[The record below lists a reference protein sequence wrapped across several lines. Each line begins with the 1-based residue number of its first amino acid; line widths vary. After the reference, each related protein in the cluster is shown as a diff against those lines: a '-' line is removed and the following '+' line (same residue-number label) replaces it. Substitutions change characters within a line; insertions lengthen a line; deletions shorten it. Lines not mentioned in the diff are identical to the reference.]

1 MYAPFRQRTT
11 GTTGARDRPASGG
24 RRHEVVGFPTR
35 SGTTASVVKVSP
47 VAGVSSAPPIV
58 VFSSS
63 RARAMASAELAPL
76 LDADGEG
83 RGVSRGRSL
92 GRSTSRP
99 GADRRRWGTLGWSAF
114 SLAAVPSFVVLA
126 LAAYAATAPEADM
139 SRHVAYDRGRAI
151 RYAAMASAAY
161 RPRELLTS
169 WGAHARGDGDGDG
182 DDDLRL
188 ALSSLGGP
196 DERRFLG
203 ADASVSVLDVVDV
216 PSEDVRF
223 YLAEVRD
230 ATGIERPRLALV
242 FRGTA
247 DETPDDWL
255 PGGAFDGAR
264 GRVDADFDF
273 DLDLERDETR
283 RRDPGAGES
292 FGTLGERASES
303 GSRASE
309 ESSAKSRRRRDPLPV
324 HAAFYRAYAAAVRE
338 GDVRRAVS
346 RRAEV
351 ENRLPIS
358 IVGHSVGGA
367 LAHLAAL
374 DLATRGFDVAEVWT
388 FGAPRVGGRRF
399 AAAYDEAVGDVTW
412 RVVNRGD
419 VVADIPGFPLYHHV
433 GAALAC
439 EREEEDGGPG
449 PVDDEELQNGA
460 VRDDEELQ
468 NGAVRDD
475 SSPAESSR
483 ACARYRACAGG
494 EARRC
499 GGGPRWRR
507 GAAAT
512 RRAWWDAHRESH
524 GVAFPLGG

>member
-1 MYAPFRQRTT
+1 
-11 GTTGARDRPASGG
+11 
-24 RRHEVVGFPTR
+24 
-35 SGTTASVVKVSP
+35 
-47 VAGVSSAPPIV
+47 
-58 VFSSS
+58 
-63 RARAMASAELAPL
+63 MASAELAPL

-169 WGAHARGDGDGDG
+169 WGAHARGDGDGD
-182 DDDLRL
+182 DDLRL

-283 RRDPGAGES
+283 RRDPGAGDS

-346 RRAEV
+346 RGTSCCDDTLASSSNTHSTRPAMCDCPPRSQTCRFCQPV
-351 ENRLPIS
+351 ALRTIS
-358 IVGHSVGGA
+358 
-367 LAHLAAL
+367 
-374 DLATRGFDVAEVWT
+374 
-388 FGAPRVGGRRF
+388 PK
-399 AAAYDEAVGDVTW
+399 
-412 RVVNRGD
+412 
-419 VVADIPGFPLYHHV
+419 
-433 GAALAC
+433 
-439 EREEEDGGPG
+439 
-449 PVDDEELQNGA
+449 
-460 VRDDEELQ
+460 
-468 NGAVRDD
+468 
-475 SSPAESSR
+475 
-483 ACARYRACAGG
+483 
-494 EARRC
+494 
-499 GGGPRWRR
+499 
-507 GAAAT
+507 
-512 RRAWWDAHRESH
+512 
-524 GVAFPLGG
+524 

>member
-1 MYAPFRQRTT
+1 
-11 GTTGARDRPASGG
+11 
-24 RRHEVVGFPTR
+24 
-35 SGTTASVVKVSP
+35 
-47 VAGVSSAPPIV
+47 
-58 VFSSS
+58 
-63 RARAMASAELAPL
+63 MASAELAPL

-92 GRSTSRP
+92 GRSASRP
-99 GADRRRWGTLGWSAF
+99 GADRRRWGTLGWSD

-242 FRGTA
+242 FCGTA

-399 AAAYDEAVGDVTW
+399 AAAYDEAVGDV
-412 RVVNRGD
+412 
-419 VVADIPGFPLYHHV
+419 VASRRRATSSPTSRSFPSATV

-439 EREEEDGGPG
+439 ERERGRGGAG
-449 PVDDEELQNGA
+449 GRRGA
-460 VRDDEELQ
+460 SER
-468 NGAVRDD
+468 G
-475 SSPAESSR
+475 SSGRLVAGGSSR
-483 ACARYRACAGG
+483 VRGRACAGESG
-494 EARRC
+494 
-499 GGGPRWRR
+499 
-507 GAAAT
+507 GAAGAAVAAGRGGDAARVVGRAPREP
-512 RRAWWDAHRESH
+512 RRRVPP
-524 GVAFPLGG
+524 GRVVVVVV

>member
-1 MYAPFRQRTT
+1 
-11 GTTGARDRPASGG
+11 
-24 RRHEVVGFPTR
+24 
-35 SGTTASVVKVSP
+35 
-47 VAGVSSAPPIV
+47 
-58 VFSSS
+58 
-63 RARAMASAELAPL
+63 
-76 LDADGEG
+76 
-83 RGVSRGRSL
+83 
-92 GRSTSRP
+92 
-99 GADRRRWGTLGWSAF
+99 
-114 SLAAVPSFVVLA
+114 
-126 LAAYAATAPEADM
+126 M

-324 HAAFYRAYAAAVRE
+324 HAAFYPR
-338 GDVRRAVS
+338 VRRGGSRGRRAPRRLAS
-346 RRAEV
+346 RRA
-351 ENRLPIS
+351 
-358 IVGHSVGGA
+358 
-367 LAHLAAL
+367 
-374 DLATRGFDVAEVWT
+374 RGFRYRSSAT
-388 FGAPRVGGRRF
+388 PSAAPSRTSPRSTSRRAGSTSRRCGPSRAARRRAPRAPARTTRPSETSRASRQSRR
-399 AAAYDEAVGDVTW
+399 
-412 RVVNRGD
+412 RRRRR
-419 VVADIPGFPLYHHV
+419 PGFPLYHHV

-449 PVDDEELQNGA
+449 PVDDA
-460 VRDDEELQ
+460 
-468 NGAVRDD
+468 
-475 SSPAESSR
+475 R
-483 ACARYRACAGG
+483 ASERGRSGRLVAGGRRRGRARGTDACAGG
-494 EARRC
+494 GAAV
-499 GGGPRWRR
+499 RR
-507 GAAAT
+507 GAAVAAGRGGARARVVGRAPREP
-512 RRAWWDAHRESH
+512 RRR
-524 GVAFPLGG
+524 VPLGGWWWW